1 MKRKKAG
8 DRSKET
14 QAPQESPVRFTDW
27 AHDPGLRRLSAGTWA
42 ARYMEPPE
50 YTRAPV
56 EVDQRAMARALVRAL
71 IDEALE
77 KGHRRS

>member
-1 MKRKKAG
+1 MPKKRGKAE
-8 DRSKET
+8 KT
-14 QAPQESPVRFTDW
+14 APEQSVRFTDW

-50 YTRAPV
+50 YARAPID
-56 EVDQRAMARALVRAL
+56 VDQRAMAKALVRAV

-77 KGHRRS
+77 AEKRPRRRSS